1 MTTAVAGHAFSA
13 LRAVAWTIGIL
24 MLLVVATGL
33 FVAGAYLI
41 NCEWVIQ
48 PLIKLLVWIYRVGG
62 F

>member
-1 MTTAVAGHAFSA
+1 MTTVAVAH
-13 LRAVAWTIGIL
+13 AVAAIRATAWLVGIL
-24 MLLVVATGL
+24 VALVLATGL

-48 PLIKLLVWIYRVGG
+48 PLISFLVWVYQVGG